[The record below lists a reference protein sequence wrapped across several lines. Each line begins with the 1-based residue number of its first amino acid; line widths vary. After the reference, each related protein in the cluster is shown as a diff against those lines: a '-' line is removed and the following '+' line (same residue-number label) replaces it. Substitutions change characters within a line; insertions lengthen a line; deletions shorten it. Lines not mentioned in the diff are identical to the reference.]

1 MEEIID
7 LLRSCDNPVQAAEF
21 ALGLLITF
29 QALGAKEQ
37 DTIVD
42 PLVTSA

>member
-7 LLRSCDNPVQAAEF
+7 LLRSCDNPVQAAEY
-21 ALGLLITF
+21 ALALLKTF

>member
-1 MEEIID
+1 MEDLLD

-21 ALGLLITF
+21 ALDLLKTF

-37 DTIVD
+37 DTTAD